1 MYVHNVVYSFYRSM
15 IYCYINST
23 KRCAGSIEVDIF
35 PTNGADKRKFFP
47 FFPYFPVINGLKR
60 YFYPYFP
67 AIIGIKGYSFPYFPY
82 LSGIMK
88 IKTALYSLFS
98 RLDWH
103 KTVVFPCL
111 GGIYE
116 GIRSLSWGIPV
127 A

>member
-1 MYVHNVVYSFYRSM
+1 M

-23 KRCAGSIEVDIF
+23 KRCAGFIEADIF
-35 PTNGADKRKFFP
+35 PTKGADKREFSH
-47 FFPYFPVINGLKR
+47 FFPYFPVINVIKR
-60 YFYPYFP
+60 YFYPCFP
-67 AIIGIKGYSFPYFPY
+67 AIIGIKGYSFLYFPY

-116 GIRSLSWGIPV
+116 GIRSLSWRIPV